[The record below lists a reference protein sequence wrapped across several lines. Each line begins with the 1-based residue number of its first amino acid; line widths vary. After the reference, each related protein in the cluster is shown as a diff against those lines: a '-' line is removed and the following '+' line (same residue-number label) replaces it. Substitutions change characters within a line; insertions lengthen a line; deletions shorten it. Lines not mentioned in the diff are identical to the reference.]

1 MIAEAKYPVNFTQLG
16 RQFVLTPHY
25 NGSNGSLFVN
35 AAEIFEFKA
44 KDFEIKPYLLFWFNT
59 SKGFTTNSMKK
70 QDSKEKCLHTDSN
83 PKPSVFELSGCGFE
97 SGNFR
102 VWTHSETRTCQV

>member
-44 KDFEIKPYLLFWFNT
+44 KDFETKPYLLF
-59 SKGFTTNSMKK
+59 
-70 QDSKEKCLHTDSN
+70 
-83 PKPSVFELSGCGFE
+83 
-97 SGNFR
+97 
-102 VWTHSETRTCQV
+102 

>member
-1 MIAEAKYPVNFTQLG
+1 MPTSSHPCNKNILVLGEDLIKELHNLTMIAEVKYPVNFTQLG

-44 KDFEIKPYLLFWFNT
+44 KDFEIKPYLLF
-59 SKGFTTNSMKK
+59 
-70 QDSKEKCLHTDSN
+70 
-83 PKPSVFELSGCGFE
+83 
-97 SGNFR
+97 
-102 VWTHSETRTCQV
+102 

>member
-1 MIAEAKYPVNFTQLG
+1 MTAEAKYPVNFTQLG

-44 KDFEIKPYLLFWFNT
+44 KDFEIKPYLLF
-59 SKGFTTNSMKK
+59 
-70 QDSKEKCLHTDSN
+70 
-83 PKPSVFELSGCGFE
+83 
-97 SGNFR
+97 
-102 VWTHSETRTCQV
+102 